1 MGEHNLGKDATATSY
16 EPVIRQVENTV
27 ATSLTIDATHTAVNA
42 GPITIGAS
50 ATVTV
55 SGIWVIV

>member
-27 ATSLTIDATHTAVNA
+27 ATSLTIDSSNNAVSA

-55 SGIWVIV
+55 SGVWVIV

>member
-27 ATSLTIDATHTAVNA
+27 ATSLTIDASNNAVSP
-42 GPITIGAS
+42 GPITIGTA

-55 SGIWVIV
+55 SGVWVIV

>member
-1 MGEHNLGKDATATSY
+1 MSEYILGKDATATSY
-16 EPVIRQVENTV
+16 EPIIRQHEQTV
-27 ATSLTIDATHTAVNA
+27 STPLTIDAANNAVSA
-42 GPITIGAS
+42 GPVTLD

>member
-27 ATSLTIDATHTAVNA
+27 ATSLTIDATNNAVVA
-42 GPITIGAS
+42 GPITIGS
-50 ATVTV
+50 TATVTV
-55 SGIWVIV
+55 SGTLVIV

>member
-1 MGEHNLGKDATATSY
+1 MSQHSIGKDATATSY
-16 EPVIRQVENTV
+16 EPVIKQGENTV
-27 ATSLTIDATHTAVNA
+27 ATSLTIDASNNAVSA

-55 SGIWVIV
+55 SGVWVIV

>member
-1 MGEHNLGKDATATSY
+1 MSEYSLGKDATATSY

-27 ATSLTIDATHTAVNA
+27 ATSLTIDASNNAVSA